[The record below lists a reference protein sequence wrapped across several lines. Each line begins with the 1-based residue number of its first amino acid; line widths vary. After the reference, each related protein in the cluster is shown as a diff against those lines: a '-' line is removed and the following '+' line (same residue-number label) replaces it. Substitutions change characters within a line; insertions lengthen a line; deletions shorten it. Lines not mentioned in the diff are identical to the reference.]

1 MPFLRG
7 AGPGGARP
15 VSKANDGG
23 PPAEEENMAVGHVP
37 HSARRAEWMRETWRP
52 YGERLSH
59 HGRHLKGLL
68 LDRPGLA
75 QAPYYILT
83 GLWPWVHLP
92 SFLGVTGPK
101 ADLWLA
107 QTVGLLV
114 VAAGAALAVATWR
127 RERTWSV
134 VTLALGSAAAL
145 LFVDVYFV
153 ARGAISAIYLL
164 DAAAQAGILALWVAG
179 WRAPDAPL
187 AQERLPVARLATPA
201 DVGQVSQPAS
211 SRVAG

>member
-1 MPFLRG
+1 
-7 AGPGGARP
+7 
-15 VSKANDGG
+15 
-23 PPAEEENMAVGHVP
+23 MAVGHAP

-52 YGERLSH
+52 YGEKLTNQ
-59 HGRHLKGLL
+59 GRHLKAAL

-75 QAPYYILT
+75 QAPYSILT

-92 SFLGVTGPK
+92 SFLQVTGPK
-101 ADLWLA
+101 TDLWLV

-114 VAAGAALAVATWR
+114 TAVGAALAVATWR

-134 VTLALGSAAAL
+134 VILALGSAAAL

-164 DAAAQAGILALWVAG
+164 DAAAQAGIIALWVAG
-179 WRAPDAPL
+179 WRTPDAPP

-201 DVGQVSQPAS
+201 DVGQAFQPAS
-211 SRVAG
+211 SSDGKPGGLPHDSGR